1 MKKIILIKN
10 KDMEALREF
19 RGYLN
24 GRLLYTF
31 PLHWVDNV
39 KVKDGVMVV
48 SYFDE
53 MQYNTETGLEPLVE
67 IRVDEINIK

>member
-1 MKKIILIKN
+1 
-10 KDMEALREF
+10 MEALREF

-24 GRLLYTF
+24 GRLLHTF
-31 PLHWVDNV
+31 PLHWVDNI

-53 MQYNTETGLEPLVE
+53 MQYNTETGEEPLVE
-67 IRVDEINIK
+67 IQVDEISVK

>member
-1 MKKIILIKN
+1 
-10 KDMEALREF
+10 MEEFREF

-31 PLHWVDNV
+31 PLHWVDNI
-39 KVKDGVMVV
+39 KVKDGVMIV

-53 MQYNTETGLEPLVE
+53 MQCDALVE
-67 IRVDEINIK
+67 MQVDEIDIK

>member
-1 MKKIILIKN
+1 
-10 KDMEALREF
+10 MEEFREF

-24 GRLLYTF
+24 GKLLYTF
-31 PLHWVDNV
+31 PLHWVDNI
-39 KVKDGVMVV
+39 KVKNGVMVV

-53 MQYNTETGLEPLVE
+53 MQYNTETGLDPLVE

>member
-1 MKKIILIKN
+1 
-10 KDMEALREF
+10 MEEFREF

-31 PLHWVDNV
+31 PLHWVDNI
-39 KVKDGVMVV
+39 KVKDGVMIV

-53 MQYNTETGLEPLVE
+53 MQYSNPLVE
-67 IRVDEINIK
+67 IRLDEIDVK

>member
-1 MKKIILIKN
+1 
-10 KDMEALREF
+10 MEALREF

-31 PLHWVDNV
+31 PLHWVDNITA
-39 KVKDGVMVV
+39 KDNVIFV

-53 MQYNTETGLEPLVE
+53 MQYNTETGETPLVK
-67 IRVDEINIK
+67 IRVDEIDIK